1 MKRSRP
7 SKQSKPQEATI
18 IECGNGRVIISKLS
32 SPMTGQT
39 FDESLTVCLEFHE
52 LRTLPSPQDEIS
64 YSALV
69 TFALLT
75 DREAQMVAEAL
86 KERGK

>member
-18 IECGNGRVIISKLS
+18 IECGNGRVIITRLS
-32 SPMTGQT
+32 SPMTGET
-39 FDESLTVCLEFHE
+39 FDQSLTVCLEFHE
-52 LRTLPSPQDEIS
+52 IRVLPEQAEIS

-75 DREAQMVAEAL
+75 DREAQMVAKAL
-86 KERGK
+86 EERGK